1 MASNRAAG
9 GEVRG
14 SSTFRNSV
22 SVTFDAFDRAVS
34 AVHQISQTGLYPSNC
49 RLLDANEALTA
60 GAGDGS
66 VAVLLIAF
74 ESADHSLDAWMARA
88 LECCRD
94 NGGLVP
100 EGAGKTRTEGTGARE
115 GSAGAWRQSF
125 VGAPYLRDALVG
137 LGLIIG
143 LAGSLALTRLIKS
156 GLYGVTATDPATYV
170 GISLLLLIVAM
181 VACLVPVIRAVRVDP
196 TIALRYE

>member
-1 MASNRAAG
+1 S
-9 GEVRG
+9 
-14 SSTFRNSV
+14 
-22 SVTFDAFDRAVS
+22 
-34 AVHQISQTGLYPSNC
+34 GLYPSNC

-74 ESADHSLDAWMARA
+74 ESADHSLDTWMSRA

-94 NGGLVP
+94 HGGAIP
-100 EGAGKTRTEGTGARE
+100 DGAGKTKTEGAGARE

-137 LGLIIG
+137 LGLISDTFETAITWDRFVKFH
-143 LAGSLALTRLIKS
+143 ARVTGS
-156 GLYGVTATDPATYV
+156 
-170 GISLLLLIVAM
+170 
-181 VACLVPVIRAVRVDP
+181 
-196 TIALRYE
+196 